1 MNILRYCKHCGVEF
15 IAHKITTQYCC
26 KECERK
32 ESRHREKI
40 KKQKDSLMQNGDADS
55 PERILANSME
65 FLSPSQAAALLGVSR
80 ATIYRYA
87 VDGVIKAVQLK
98 GIISLVME

>member
-32 ESRHREKI
+32 RNFKI
-40 KKQKDSLMQNGDADS
+40 EVQ
-55 PERILANSME
+55 
-65 FLSPSQAAALLGVSR
+65 FLGV
-80 ATIYRYA
+80 
-87 VDGVIKAVQLK
+87 V
-98 GIISLVME
+98 